1 MMLNAHPEVAL
12 PPESRFIIELYPGTD
27 DIEVER
33 FLEGLR
39 THRQFGTWNLPLDAV
54 AAELPDSGEVPYAT
68 AAAAPY
74 RAFAKGQGKERWG
87 DKTPRYVENIPLL
100 ARLWPE
106 ARFIHLVRDGRN
118 VALSFADVPFGPKTI
133 GRAARL
139 WSERV
144 RAGIEAG
151 AALGDRYMEIRYE
164 DLVHGPEAGARR
176 IAGFVGLDYN
186 PAMLEYTKRS
196 AAQVLPRASK
206 YNPHVT
212 EEPIAQTRSWETDM
226 PEAQVAV
233 FEAIGGDLLKRF
245 GYPVRHAEP
254 SLRTRIAAAL
264 GAAGL
269 PIGRLHGKAPAP

>member
-1 MMLNAHPEVAL
+1 M
-12 PPESRFIIELYPGTD
+12 
-27 DIEVER
+27 
-33 FLEGLR
+33 
-39 THRQFGTWNLPLDAV
+39 
-54 AAELPDSGEVPYAT
+54 
-68 AAAAPY
+68 
-74 RAFAKGQGKERWG
+74 
-87 DKTPRYVENIPLL
+87 
-100 ARLWPE
+100 
-106 ARFIHLVRDGRN
+106 
-118 VALSFADVPFGPKTI
+118 
-133 GRAARL
+133 
-139 WSERV
+139 

-233 FEAIGGDLLKRF
+233 FEAIAGDLLKRF

-269 PIGRLHGKAPAP
+269 PIGRLHGKAPDP